1 MIKQYATLEENSN
14 GIYFNHIGLNPKY
27 AYHYGVTDKDKIY
40 EIILDKHEDQSE
52 PNWDAIDYWGW
63 LDFDNNEYKTIWPNY
78 KLFHCCFPYGVKAEE
93 KSGKG
98 KAVRLKL
105 ISYEKYNQMD

>member
-1 MIKQYATLEENSN
+1 MEERD
-14 GIYFNHIGLNPKY
+14 GIPHHLIDIVEPEIDYSVADFY
-27 AYHYGVTDKDKIY
+27 DDARDKIY

-52 PNWDAIDYWGW
+52 PNWNSIDYWGW
-63 LDFDNNEYKTIWPNY
+63 LDFDDNEYKIIYPNY
-78 KLFHCCFPYGVKAEE
+78 KLFHCCFPYGVQVEE

-105 ISYEKYNQMD
+105 VSYEKYNQMD